1 MIFQSQ
7 PKEEKKITQQQDTIM
22 IMMTM
27 RIVRF
32 RISIITL
39 MFVLWCCCPQA
50 YIVSSLTM
58 KSPSLLLS
66 STLTRINGDNTAT
79 TTIQSTTNDNYD
91 DNVGGDVIGTW
102 PSAAGATALRQVQFL
117 ASKVSESTDA
127 MDESKFSLAM
137 RRQNRMQ
144 SSNLGGKN
152 NSMTKRRQRIER
164 EKAKKERNSLDPVGE
179 GGGVFNSEKYNEVAK
194 KADKAKLKRSD
205 LEVSSSDRREEQVWT
220 ALANLELDSKLLLMM
235 MLLRE

>member
-1 MIFQSQ
+1 MLSL
-7 PKEEKKITQQQDTIM
+7 
-22 IMMTM
+22 MMF
-27 RIVRF
+27 I
-32 RISIITL
+32 
-39 MFVLWCCCPQA
+39 LWCCCQQV
-50 YIVSSLTM
+50 YLVSSLTI

-66 STLTRINGDNTAT
+66 STLTRINGDNTSGT
-79 TTIQSTTNDNYD
+79 TTTAAKNQDD
-91 DNVGGDVIGTW
+91 DNDDTDDDDQEGNIIGMW

-144 SSNLGGKN
+144 SPNPGRKT
-152 NSMTKRRQRIER
+152 NSMTKRRQRKAR
-164 EKAKKERNSLDPVGE
+164 EEANRERNSVDPVGE

-194 KADKAKLKRSD
+194 KADKSKLKRSD

-220 ALANLELDSKLLLMM
+220 ALANLELDSKLFVGCCSCCDEYKI
-235 MLLRE
+235 RK